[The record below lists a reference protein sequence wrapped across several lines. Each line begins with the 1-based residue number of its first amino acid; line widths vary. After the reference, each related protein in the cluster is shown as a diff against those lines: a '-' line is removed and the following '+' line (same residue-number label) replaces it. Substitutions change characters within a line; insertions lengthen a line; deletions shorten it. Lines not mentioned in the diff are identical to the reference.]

1 MDLEKIR
8 RRMLWVGVILL
19 LLYAGLYIR
28 LALVQRDP
36 KVQTAAGRQG
46 TYTLRVGSTYGN
58 IYDRNLEPLT
68 NRDTEYLAAVIPTDQ
83 TAAALEGHVSEGYD
97 LAEQLRAGKPFV
109 CPVDSEKISGEDV
122 LVFSVPVRY
131 GESRLAQHLMGY
143 ALEGEGVCGLESAY
157 QQLLRQDTAANQ
169 VVYQVNGQGELLAGS
184 PAKVTLTEPVKTG
197 VVTTLDRDIQQLC
210 EDAAQQ
216 MERGAVVLMDV
227 HSGDILAMVSR
238 PDFDP
243 AALGEA
249 LRSENSPFVNRALN
263 AYSVGSIFK
272 LAIAA
277 SAIQNGI
284 SPGYSYQC
292 TGMTQIYGQMFRC
305 HRHSGHGIQNMIDAT
320 ANSCNTY
327 FISLVQ
333 QLSVKQ
339 MLETVS
345 ALGFGRETILCSSLV
360 SAPGQVQTARQ
371 LSVPAELANFSF
383 GQGKLTATPLQVCM
397 MTCAIAGDGS
407 LPVARLVQG
416 WTADGET
423 CTQLNGERRGLA
435 LPADTA
441 RQVRLLMEAAVDG
454 NPDSLARPDNTR
466 AAGKTST
473 AQTGQYDADGVEC
486 CHAWITGYF
495 PLKTPEYAVTVFVE
509 NGGSGNTAAAP
520 IFRRIAEGITENI
533 TKNG

>member
-1 MDLEKIR
+1 M
-8 RRMLWVGVILL
+8 
-19 LLYAGLYIR
+19 
-28 LALVQRDP
+28 
-36 KVQTAAGRQG
+36 T
-46 TYTLRVGSTYGN
+46 
-58 IYDRNLEPLT
+58 
-68 NRDTEYLAAVIPTDQ
+68 
-83 TAAALEGHVSEGYD
+83 
-97 LAEQLRAGKPFV
+97 
-109 CPVDSEKISGEDV
+109 
-122 LVFSVPVRY
+122 
-131 GESRLAQHLMGY
+131 
-143 ALEGEGVCGLESAY
+143 
-157 QQLLRQDTAANQ
+157 
-169 VVYQVNGQGELLAGS
+169 
-184 PAKVTLTEPVKTG
+184 PAEPVKTG
-197 VVTTLDRDIQQLC
+197 VVTTLDRDIQQIC

-216 MERGAVVLMDV
+216 MERGAVVVMDV

-249 LRSENSPFVNRALN
+249 LRSEGSPFVNRALN

-292 TGMTQIYGQMFRC
+292 TGMTQIYGQIFRC

-383 GQGKLTATPLQVCM
+383 GQGKLTATPLQICM

-533 TKNG
+533 TKKTVDIFVGLYYNNFGVDRIDCSGSFQRESGWCELLVYGRVLPLSRSAKAERMRCVKANEESMTYAFEFGWYHERLRPIAVTEVFFSVWR

>member
-1 MDLEKIR
+1 MDMEKIR
-8 RRMLWVGVILL
+8 RRMLCVGVTLL

-28 LALVQRDP
+28 LAVVQRDP
-36 KVQTAAGRQG
+36 KVQRAAGQQG
-46 TYTLRVGSTYGN
+46 SYTLQVGSVYGH
-58 IYDRNLEPLT
+58 IYDRDLEPMT
-68 NRDTEYLAAVIPTDQ
+68 NRDQTYLAAVIPSPQ
-83 TAAALEGHVSEGYD
+83 AAAALEGHVPEGTD
-97 LAEQLRAGKPFV
+97 LSGLMQTGKPFV
-109 CPVDSEKISGEDV
+109 CSVDTEQISCADV
-122 LVFSVPVRY
+122 QVFSVPVRY
-131 GESRLAQHLMGY
+131 GKSRLAQHLMGY
-143 ALEGEGVCGLESAY
+143 ALEGEGVCGLEAAF
-157 QQLLRQDTAANQ
+157 QQLLRQDTCTNR
-169 VVYQVNGQGELLAGS
+169 VVYQVDGQGGLLSGC
-184 PAKVTLTEPVKTG
+184 PPRVTLAEPVKTG
-197 VVTTLDRDIQQLC
+197 VVTTLDRDIQQIC

-216 MERGAVVLMDV
+216 MEQGAVVVMDV

-249 LRSENSPFVNRALN
+249 LASEDSPFVNRALS
-263 AYSVGSIFK
+263 AYSVGSVFK

-277 SAIQNGI
+277 SAIREGMT
-284 SPGYSYQC
+284 PGYSYQC
-292 TGMTQIYGQMFRC
+292 TGMTRIYSQIFRC

-320 ANSCNTY
+320 VNSCNTY

-333 QLSVKQ
+333 QLSAEQ
-339 MLETVS
+339 MLDTVS
-345 ALGFGRETILCSSLV
+345 ALGFGRETILCSSIV

-371 LSVPAELANFSF
+371 LAVPAELANFSF
-383 GQGKLTATPLQVCM
+383 GQGKLTATPLQICM

-416 WTADGET
+416 WTSDGET
-423 CTQLNGERRGLA
+423 CTQLNGNRRGLA

-454 NPDSLARPDNTR
+454 NPDSLARPSNTR

-495 PLKTPEYAVTVFVE
+495 PLKAPEYAVTVLVE

-520 IFRRIAEGITENI
+520 VFRRIAEGITEKF

>member
-83 TAAALEGHVSEGYD
+83 TAAVLKGHVPEGYD

-109 CPVDSEKISGEDV
+109 CPVDSEEISGEDV

-157 QQLLRQDTAANQ
+157 QQLLRQDTGTNQ

-184 PAKVTLTEPVKTG
+184 PAKVTPAEPVKTG
-197 VVTTLDRDIQQLC
+197 VVTTLDRDIQQIC

-216 MERGAVVLMDV
+216 MERGAVVVMDV

-345 ALGFGRETILCSSLV
+345 ALGFGRETILCSSPPWYLLRDRYRLLV
-360 SAPGQVQTARQ
+360 S
-371 LSVPAELANFSF
+371 
-383 GQGKLTATPLQVCM
+383 
-397 MTCAIAGDGS
+397 
-407 LPVARLVQG
+407 
-416 WTADGET
+416 
-423 CTQLNGERRGLA
+423 
-435 LPADTA
+435 
-441 RQVRLLMEAAVDG
+441 
-454 NPDSLARPDNTR
+454 
-466 AAGKTST
+466 
-473 AQTGQYDADGVEC
+473 
-486 CHAWITGYF
+486 F
-495 PLKTPEYAVTVFVE
+495 P
-509 NGGSGNTAAAP
+509 
-520 IFRRIAEGITENI
+520 FRRSWRISPSVRGN
-533 TKNG
+533 